1 MLLGRGSIIGL
12 AVQTFVL
19 VHSPLVGPSTWK
31 LVANELRAR
40 GFPAVVPSLPDER
53 AGEPYWRQHAEAV
66 AAQVADAAPPL
77 VLVGH
82 SGACPLLPAIG
93 AAVRDPI
100 AAYVLVDGDLP
111 LVPAGGSR
119 LDLLQAAAPALAD
132 ELRALLDKGGAFPT
146 WRDEDLRE
154 EIPDRALRASVLAEV
169 HPQPGPFWEER
180 LPAVAGWPDAPCG
193 YLELSAHYGR
203 AAARARREGW
213 AYRHLAGRHFE
224 LLTRPAEVA
233 DAIVDLVPR

>member
-180 LPAVAGWPDAPCG
+180 LPAVAGWPDGTSNC
-193 YLELSAHYGR
+193 S
-203 AAARARREGW
+203 RARRRLPTQSLTSSRDSG
-213 AYRHLAGRHFE
+213 AYARRAQGR
-224 LLTRPAEVA
+224 PSS
-233 DAIVDLVPR
+233 

>member
-1 MLLGRGSIIGL
+1 
-12 AVQTFVL
+12 
-19 VHSPLVGPSTWK
+19 
-31 LVANELRAR
+31 LVADELRVR
-40 GFPAVVPSLPDER
+40 GFAVMAPTLPEER
-53 AGEPYWRQHAEAV
+53 AGKPHWRQHVEAV
-66 AAQVADAAPPL
+66 AAQLADAALPL

-100 AAYVLVDGDLP
+100 SAYVFVDGDLP
-111 LVPAGGSR
+111 LVPTGGSR
-119 LDLLQAAAPALAD
+119 LDLLRVASPALAD
-132 ELRALLDKGGAFPT
+132 ELQALLDRGGAFPT

-154 EIPDRALRASVLAEV
+154 EIPDRALRASVAAEV
-169 HPQPGPFWEER
+169 RPQPRPFWVEQ

-193 YLELSAHYGR
+193 YLELSAHYGG

-213 AYRHLAGRHFE
+213 AYRHLAGRHFD

-233 DAIVDLVPR
+233 DAILALVPR

>member
-1 MLLGRGSIIGL
+1 
-12 AVQTFVL
+12 VL

-31 LVANELRAR
+31 PVASELRSR
-40 GFPAVVPSLPDER
+40 GLPVVIPSLPYELAD
-53 AGEPYWRQHAEAV
+53 EPYWCHQAEAV
-66 AAQVADAAPPL
+66 AAQVSDAGPQL

-93 AAVRDPI
+93 AAVADPI
-100 AAYVLVDGDLP
+100 AAYVFVDGDLP
-111 LVPAGGSR
+111 LIPAGGSR
-119 LDLLQAAAPALAD
+119 LDLLRAASPALAD
-132 ELRALLDKGGAFPT
+132 ELEALLDEGGAFPT

-154 EIPDRALRASVLAEV
+154 EIPDRGLRASVVAEV
-169 HPQPGPFWEER
+169 RPQPRSFWEEE

-193 YLELSAHYGR
+193 YLELSAHYGV

-233 DAIVDLVPR
+233 DAIVALVPR

>member
-1 MLLGRGSIIGL
+1 
-12 AVQTFVL
+12 
-19 VHSPLVGPSTWK
+19 

-66 AAQVADAAPPL
+66 AAQVADAATPL

-193 YLELSAHYGR
+193 YLELSAPYGR